1 MSWRLSPV
9 VHANELARYYQRL
22 ENIEQ
27 RKKENERQTKDNFMV
42 RLVRRLG
49 LVRGNNH
56 RDL

>member
-1 MSWRLSPV
+1 MRST
-9 VHANELARYYQRL
+9 HANELARYYQRL

-49 LVRGNNH
+49 LVRSDNH
-56 RDL
+56 SGV